1 MSNNRFLQPKKSNRF
16 EILQDDNNDGKNN
29 PSLKNLDE
37 RKKNSKYEPSKNLF
51 QKQPF
56 KQDEINKNNYEDRGI
71 NRNRN
76 RDRDRDRDIN
86 RNNYV
91 ENEQLTNR
99 FKTSEEQTKQ
109 INLDLN
115 DTEIFP
121 ELIHK
126 ENDSINND
134 KNNNKNNDDKNNVY
148 PIKFKDILDDVTKRD
163 DIQKNVQIS
172 PGWLQM
178 TLVDRK
184 IVTKHGQPTLYMEN
198 LEKQKELENDI
209 DYIMYNIV
217 ETLKIN
223 YEEHEK
229 KYDSINGEGAYN
241 EKFRLSPVYG
251 SDYDTESESENSNSN
266 NDDNIDEYYDDN
278 DEYSYNE

>member
-16 EILQDDNNDGKNN
+16 DILQDDNNDINVRNN
-29 PSLKNLDE
+29 SPLKKFDE
-37 RKKNSKYEPSKNLF
+37 SKKNSQYEPSKNSF

-56 KQDEINKNNYEDRGI
+56 KRDEINNNYENRNRGI
-71 NRNRN
+71 NR
-76 RDRDRDRDIN
+76 RDI
-86 RNNYV
+86 RNKNSNV
-91 ENEQLTNR
+91 ENERLSNR

-126 ENDSINND
+126 
-134 KNNNKNNDDKNNVY
+134 NNDDNNDENNVY
-148 PIKFKDILDDVTKRD
+148 SVKFKDILEDVTKRD
-163 DIQKNVQIS
+163 DIQKKDQIS

-178 TLVDRK
+178 TLVNRK
-184 IVTKHGQPTLYMEN
+184 IVTKHGQSTLYMEK
-198 LEKQKELENDI
+198 LEKEKELENDI
-209 DYIMYNIV
+209 NYIMYNIV
-217 ETLKIN
+217 ETLKTN

-251 SDYDTESESENSNSN
+251 SDYDTESESENSNSI
-266 NDDNIDEYYDDN
+266 NDDNIDEYYDN
-278 DEYSYNE
+278 DDYSYNE